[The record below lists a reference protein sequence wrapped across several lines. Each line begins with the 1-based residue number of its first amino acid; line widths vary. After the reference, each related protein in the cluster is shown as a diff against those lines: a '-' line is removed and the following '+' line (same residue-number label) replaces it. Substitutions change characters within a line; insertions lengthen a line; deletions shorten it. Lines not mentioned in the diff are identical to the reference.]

1 MKIVVNAISAQTGG
15 IVTYTNNLIEQAL
28 KHEIPLLIFVPRDF
42 QELHPVPPGSDI
54 EIRRCHASTY
64 GPVRRFLW
72 EQIVWRREVRNS
84 KADILYSSANYGLL
98 YSPLPQVLMIQGEIS
113 FDPFYRKHTLP
124 LLSYR
129 ERIAAALRRCLSAA
143 SARHSDIVVL
153 PSRTAMENVLS
164 YSPSLRTKTI
174 VNWPG
179 VVENFMQDIP
189 KRSWRNEGGLSL
201 FFHSV
206 YYPHKA
212 PHGLVKA
219 AQILR
224 EKGID
229 ARVRLTF
236 EDRDFENWDLG
247 TDDLKILRQPQFADF
262 LKMGRIAHTDLPEA
276 LSQQDVFVFPSLSE
290 TFGFPMVEAMAATI
304 PVVAADT
311 RINREICG
319 DAALYYEPDDPED
332 LARRIM
338 ELDQDPQLRTS
349 FAGRQRAR
357 VREKYTWTLHFEKL
371 IQDFRNLYA
380 GQPPSVMD

>member
-28 KHEIPLLIFVPRDF
+28 AHEIPLLIFVPRDF
-42 QELHPVPPGSDI
+42 KELHPIPPGCDF
-54 EIRRCHASTY
+54 EIRRCHASSY

-72 EQIVWRREVRNS
+72 EQIFWRREVRRS
-84 KADILYSSANYGLL
+84 EADILYSSANYGLL
-98 YSPLPQVLMIQGEIS
+98 FSPIPQVLMIQGEIS
-113 FDPFYRKHTLP
+113 FDPFYRKHILP
-124 LLSYR
+124 LLSLR

-164 YSPSLRTKTI
+164 YSPSLWTKTT

-179 VVENFMQDIP
+179 VVEGFSEDQP
-189 KRSWRNEGGLSL
+189 KRPWRNNGKLNL

-219 AQILR
+219 AHILR
-224 EKGID
+224 QKGIN
-229 ARVRLTF
+229 AFVRLTF
-236 EDRDFENWDLG
+236 EDRDFKNWDLG
-247 TDDLKILRQPQFADF
+247 ADDLRILRQPLFADF
-262 LKMGRIAHTDLPEA
+262 LKMGRIDHADLLAA

-290 TFGFPMVEAMAATI
+290 TFGFPMVEAMAAAI

-319 DAALYYEPDDPED
+319 DAALYYEPDDPEE
-332 LARRIM
+332 LVQRIT
-338 ELDQDPQLRTS
+338 ELDQDPKLRAS
-349 FAGRQRAR
+349 FADRQRTR

-380 GQPPSVMD
+380 GHPPSAMD

>member
-15 IVTYTNNLIEQAL
+15 IVTYTNNLIQQAL
-28 KHEIPLLIFVPRDF
+28 THEIPLVIFVPRDF
-42 QELHPVPPGSDI
+42 KELRPIPPGSDI
-54 EIRRCHASTY
+54 DIRRCHASSF
-64 GPVRRFLW
+64 GPIRRFLW

-98 YSPLPQVLMIQGEIS
+98 FSPIPQVLMIQGEIS

-124 LLSYR
+124 LLSLG
-129 ERIAAALRRCLSAA
+129 ERIAAALRRRLSAA

-164 YSPSLRTKTI
+164 YSPSLKSKTI

-179 VVENFMQDIP
+179 VEEIFAEDLA
-189 KRSWRNEGGLSL
+189 KRPWKSNGKLNL

-212 PHGLVKA
+212 PHGLLKA
-219 AQILR
+219 AHIL
-224 EKGID
+224 KQQGD
-229 ARVRLTF
+229 DVSVRLTF

-247 TDDLKILRQPQFADF
+247 PDDLRTLRQPLFADF
-262 LKMGRIAHTDLPEA
+262 LTMGRINHADLPAA

-304 PVVAADT
+304 PIVAADT

-319 DAALYYEPDDPED
+319 DAALYYEPDHPEE
-332 LARRIM
+332 LAQRIR
-338 ELDQDPQLRTS
+338 ELDQNPSLRAS
-349 FAGRQRAR
+349 FADRQRAR
-357 VREKYTWTLHFEKL
+357 VREKYTWSLHFEKL

-380 GQPPSVMD
+380 GHPPSAMD